1 MHDAVAKAMGVWL
14 EVHRGKASEIL
25 DQLVATYKEKRTAP
39 PPTSDEFGRVVAVE
53 FHDKW
58 EGRVGV
64 AKAMEQVR
72 QFITVHV
79 RNTYFMHTA
88 PP

>member
-14 EVHRGKASEIL
+14 EVHHGKASNIL
-25 DQLVATYKEKRTAP
+25 DQLIATYKENRTAP
-39 PPTSDEFGRVVAVE
+39 PPTSDEFGRVVTTE
-53 FHDKW
+53 YHDKW

-72 QFITVHV
+72 QLLLKFLQMYVSIH
-79 RNTYFMHTA
+79 
-88 PP
+88 